1 MVGAVKHDPN
11 NVLEQPADT
20 TKYTVKNGDNLWDIA
35 QKQVQDHEKRLTR
48 QALNTATASYLAKLE
63 GDNKWLA
70 KRPGGYDLIY
80 GRGTR
85 LGPHHRPDR
94 IYLPKWPSPRSSPPA
109 HDASTK
115 TIRRAIENAINAKTN
130 KATTLKATLQKYAN
144 TTDYANTLSAIKTI
158 VEGDLKQRASAT
170 KVKAIIS
177 PYLQSLQDS
186 KISEQHRQ
194 AAIISLASR
203 IAKEKRETTG
213 EFEKSQS
220 YKEYGFGA

>member
-1 MVGAVKHDPN
+1 MVGAVKRDPN
-11 NVLEQPADT
+11 NVPKQPADT
-20 TKYTVKNGDNLWDIA
+20 IKYTVKNGDNLWDIA
-35 QKQVQDHEKRLTR
+35 RKQVQDHEKKLTG
-48 QALNTATASYLAKLE
+48 QALNTATANYLAKLE

-80 GRGTR
+80 GRGTG

-94 IYLPKWPSPRSSPPA
+94 IYLPKWPSPKSSPPA
-109 HDASTK
+109 HATSTK
-115 TIRRAIENAINAKTN
+115 TIRSAIGNAINAKTN

-144 TTDYANTLSAIKTI
+144 TTDYANTLSAVKTI
-158 VEGDLKQRASAT
+158 VEDDLKQRASAT
-170 KVKAIIS
+170 QVKAIIS
-177 PYLQSLQDS
+177 PYLRSLLDTR
-186 KISEQHRQ
+186 ISEQDRQ

-203 IAKEKRETTG
+203 IAKDKRETTA